1 MLAGLAIAAAYLWI
15 VVAFG
20 GALAFLALML
30 RKG

>member
-1 MLAGLAIAAAYLWI
+1 MTILIAAAYLWI

-20 GALAFLALML
+20 GAFAFLALML